1 MQVTVIKNLKWLML
15 TIFIFASCLIVEGQ
29 EVDSKMTIDCI
40 TLRMI
45 AQKPAPKIKEK
56 PAPDV
61 IVETPDDIHHRF
73 ELRNNCDQTI
83 YYLAYNLKDYDT
95 VPAGYMI
102 YRKKRSEWKARS
114 AGWQREGEFTGVNFH
129 WLPLKT
135 GKSIEFEYSDLSLID
150 GERSIAIYVNFSPSH
165 EKRVE
170 LLAEP
175 FTIKKP

>member
-1 MQVTVIKNLKWLML
+1 MQITVMKNLKWLML
-15 TIFIFASCLIVEGQ
+15 TIFIFALCLIVEGQ
-29 EVDSKMTIDCI
+29 EVDSKMKIDCI

-61 IVETPDDIHHRF
+61 IVETPDDIHIRF
-73 ELRNNCDQTI
+73 ELNNNCDQTI
-83 YYLAYNLKDYDT
+83 YFLSSLTPDEKY
-95 VPAGYMI
+95 PAGFMI
-102 YRKKRSEWKARS
+102 YRNKNNEWKARFPD
-114 AGWQREGEFTGVNFH
+114 WRREGNLTGITYTWV
-129 WLPLKT
+129 PLKT
-135 GKSIEFEYSDLSLID
+135 GKSIEFEYSDLSLIE